1 MREPMS
7 STILTEGRPA
17 GGRDECRI
25 RIAAAG
31 DIHYGER
38 DDDRERAAAAFAGI
52 DARADVVLLAG
63 DLTTHGLPEQAR
75 IVADVVRD
83 LEVPVLTVLGNHDW
97 HSNRAG
103 ELAEVLRDAGVIV
116 MDKDLN
122 HHVLDLCDTQVGI
135 AGTKGFMGG
144 FAGT

>member
-1 MREPMS
+1 MREAMS

-17 GGRDECRI
+17 GGDDECRI

-38 DDDRERAAAAFAGI
+38 DDDRKRAAAAFAGI
-52 DARADVVLLAG
+52 DDRADVVLLAG
-63 DLTTHGLPEQAR
+63 DLTTHGLPEQAE

-97 HSNRAG
+97 HSN
-103 ELAEVLRDAGVIV
+103 
-116 MDKDLN
+116 
-122 HHVLDLCDTQVGI
+122 
-135 AGTKGFMGG
+135 
-144 FAGT
+144 